1 MTEFTAPWGESFF
14 GEYTSVAEKWG
25 DGHLSVGDITA
36 PVGAGLDLLGAFVDP
51 VKWIVG
57 NLLDPIYNWIIANVP
72 PVKKSIELVSGSPE
86 EVRAQGDMYKQV
98 SQGIIDQTNALVAA
112 INPALQSWE
121 GMARDAFR
129 TATELV
135 IRTQQGL
142 SKAFEAI
149 ANLTY
154 AFGVVVAATK
164 ELVIAVLKELMN
176 ELVSKGIM
184 AALAAV
190 PSLGTAVA
198 AYMSWAAAKVAL
210 VFAKVSRIFAKL
222 LSKCSKLAGKGS
234 KLSSKLGEL
243 SNKLASMSANAS
255 KRANQAS
262 QHAKSWDK
270 SNATGA
276 EHFSKARDYQRAA
289 NRDHATAQDF
299 NLRHADP
306 GVADNIRNRA
316 DEYADK
322 ATTEYKAA
330 NDHYQKVLDE
340 HAEAGYG
347 SPGPDGTEQAISAVD
362 EAEKE
367 HQEALQDGRFGNVD
381 QTVDPLVD

>member
-1 MTEFTAPWGESFF
+1 MTELAAPWGKSFF

-72 PVKKSIELVSGSPE
+72 PVKQSIELVSGSPE
-86 EVRAQGDMYKQV
+86 EVRAQGDMYKQA
-98 SQGIIDQTNALVAA
+98 SQGIIDQANALVAA
-112 INPALQSWE
+112 VNPALQSWE

-164 ELVIAVLKELMN
+164 ELVITVLKDLIN

-222 LSKCSKLAGKGS
+222 LSKCSKLAGKGT

-243 SNKLASMSANAS
+243 SNKLASMSASAS
-255 KRANQAS
+255 NRANQAS

-270 SNATGA
+270 SNATGS
-276 EHFSKARDYQRAA
+276 EHFSKAREYEKAA
-289 NRDHATAQDF
+289 NRDYATAQDP
-299 NLRHADP
+299 NLRYADQ

-316 DEYADK
+316 DDYADAASREYAAANK
-322 ATTEYKAA
+322 EYKS
-330 NDHYQKVLDE
+330 VLDE
-340 HAEAGYG
+340 NKEAGY
-347 SPGPDGTEQAISAVD
+347 SKPESTTAKRARKVVSAAD
-362 EAEKE
+362 NEYLEARE
-367 HQEALQDGRFGNVD
+367 DGRFRNVD
-381 QTVDPLVD
+381 QSVDPLVD